1 MIQKYENGYAIAF
14 EDHRTLLSTKYGVY
28 KVEGVVTGN
37 EWAQLEDTDSED
49 SLATGKTKMDHV
61 KVYKSTTSNT
71 VVGEYEEEKNPVIFN
86 VSTPVACWVRL

>member
-14 EDHRTLLSTKYGVY
+14 GDHRTLLSTKYGVY

-49 SLATGKTKMDHV
+49 ALA
-61 KVYKSTTSNT
+61 
-71 VVGEYEEEKNPVIFN
+71 
-86 VSTPVACWVRL
+86 A